1 MRGSTLPTTSRDRSY
16 RVNPLVGGTSIGRGY
31 SVVDRVIAFI
41 GELHERQRQ
50 LWRRSDDARRRRQA
64 TARPRLRSR
73 GRRRRRAAR
82 VSERPG
88 RVTALAQTEWRN
100 PGFHLRAR
108 ARGLDPPV
116 VPHLDCRA
124 RSATPSFRK
133 TGARPGA
140 PCSAKVVER
149 RSQAPFGFWTHR
161 LMRGFEG
168 ISYPSL
174 CRAFLILGEADSG

>member
-88 RVTALAQTEWRN
+88 RVTALAQIEWRN
-100 PGFHLRAR
+100 PGFHPRAR

-124 RSATPSFRK
+124 RSATPKLPQDRCPPLRPLFCQSCRTAWLGALRVLDPPAYERLRERQLPTALQGFSDFR
-133 TGARPGA
+133 
-140 PCSAKVVER
+140 
-149 RSQAPFGFWTHR
+149 
-161 LMRGFEG
+161 
-168 ISYPSL
+168 
-174 CRAFLILGEADSG
+174 